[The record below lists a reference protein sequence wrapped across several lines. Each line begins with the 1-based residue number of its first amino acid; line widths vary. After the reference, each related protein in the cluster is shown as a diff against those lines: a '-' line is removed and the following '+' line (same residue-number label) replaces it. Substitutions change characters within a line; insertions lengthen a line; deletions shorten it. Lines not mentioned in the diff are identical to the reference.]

1 MIAINHQSFRR
12 KKMNNNQNL
21 VMIILLIDGAQIGRG
36 LCTANWG
43 ELKADALNRQLKIE
57 KLKVK
62 IYKNDSR

>member
-1 MIAINHQSFRR
+1 
-12 KKMNNNQNL
+12 MNNNQNL

-36 LCTANWG
+36 LCAANWG